1 MPTKPDKKKLQELR
15 ILVVE
20 DDNDGRTLLVAYLK
34 QHVKDVYEAEDGE
47 QAIGLI
53 KSKKPDIVVTD
64 IVMPGIDGIELITTL
79 KKLSPHTPFIFI
91 TASKDRETL
100 LRVIESRPNSFLTK
114 PLNTKALLTAIAECE
129 PEIVK
134 TKGNKI
140 MLKCG
145 AVFDTKNCTVT
156 YNGETKVLTSKEFSF
171 LKLLI
176 SAKGS
181 ILSYELIE
189 KTIWSDTGES
199 MSEGALKNII
209 YRVRQ
214 KTDKTCIATLAGI
227 GVKEAVSTAN

>member
-1 MPTKPDKKKLQELR
+1 MSTKPDKKRLQELR

-20 DDNDGRTLLVAYLK
+20 DDSDNRTILVDYLK
-34 QHVKDVYEAEDGE
+34 QYVKDIYEAEDGK
-47 QAIGLI
+47 QAVGLI

-64 IVMPGIDGIELITTL
+64 IMMPGIDGIELITKL

-91 TASKDRETL
+91 TASKDRDTL

-114 PLNTKALLTAIAECE
+114 PLDTKALLAAIAECE
-129 PEIVK
+129 PEI
-134 TKGNKI
+134 TKAQSSKI
-140 MLKCG
+140 TLKCG
-145 AVFDTKNCTVT
+145 AIFDTKNCTVT
-156 YNGETKVLTSKEFSF
+156 YNGDTQRLTSKEFSF

-199 MSEGALKNII
+199 MSEGALKNVI
-209 YRVRQ
+209 YRIRQ
-214 KTDKTCIATLAGI
+214 KTDKTCISTLAGI
-227 GVKEAVSTAN
+227 GVKEASI